1 MMSGSSFDWSSRQSL
16 IQTLSS
22 PALLDALFSNLR
34 HGKLDGGGGESDE
47 SVHSSVVKGQKA
59 VAFLRPSGLP
69 DATLSR
75 VWRNGTNGTGEIS
88 DRDGLRRV
96 LTLVK
101 EALEEEERRRMTSSG
116 AAADGG
122 LTMMTSGLTPTSVS
136 SNSIQ
141 SKPMS
146 EKDKVKYEKH
156 FSSLDVNRSGMVTA
170 ENAVQFLGKASL
182 PEREIR
188 EIVRKRSR
196 GAMSLTCDAFSL
208 AMHDVYAVIKAKG
221 SGGHGVTP
229 MVSGN
234 GGAGANSTPGSV
246 MNAQFASLNTPQNQ
260 YDVSLDTFVTASR
273 NNNNNN
279 NNSINNTTLARLD
292 TPDTYS
298 RPPLDLGFSMENAAV
313 ATPADPREQA
323 KLEKELNQYE
333 SKVSQSDQR
342 NQRARDAIES
352 TRAKVDKMREAA
364 ERAEKNAQEA
374 KREAQSVIEDAEKK
388 RSEYRTRAMTAKAR
402 VEEQMREKEKQM
414 QVANRDLE
422 KLRQKVEQAESV
434 SALPLKSMESK
445 LRALQFEVTR
455 VKTAAKNR
463 QDALSAELVRKG
475 AEIREMERLK
485 AAAIQDAENIE
496 RQFKEKRE
504 QSEQALERGKQA
516 LEAAKKSTLNAE
528 NQHFERVER
537 VRELLVDAKKEYV
550 KEKEALV
557 AAKKKF
563 ESELAKLE
571 EERAQAAQ
579 EFESQRIVTKKA
591 RDAHRLQLQNKRIM
605 LEEASDALK
614 EAKKQRDVI
623 EAEHKASLATANENF
638 QRTETRLNA
647 EKAKLKQTEEKH
659 KGVLKDIEEKIESA
673 ESRTEDIIRQIEN
686 ADRDLEKRKNELE
699 TRLEVATESLE
710 KTEEELRGTKLR
722 VDAQREELDLREQ
735 ACQEKEAEAENAA
748 ESSKSLIKS
757 MEEDV
762 NELRTKIEAE
772 EKRVNEETSAVQR
785 DLEAKRAHLE
795 LETTKLEAAL
805 DRARDVF
812 PRESAA
818 AQQAYALEAMIATT
832 ESAREEA
839 ERSAAESEAQSEKNM
854 ARLME
859 LAEMVGNANTELK
872 SSSKFT
878 GGETFSFT
886 AAAEETTSTSSFE
899 FASGASPFAESKEL
913 KSDAPEPFT
922 GGFAEAED
930 VFSPQVNLKKSSSAN
945 AFAFD
950 DGGTVMNDA
959 DFGDEF
965 DAFAKPKA
973 TGSSEQPLFSARSAP
988 AAVEDID
995 GDDPFDVDF
1004 GTDKNTAT
1012 AAEDNLRKEAKEDDA
1027 FFKDFGDDA
1036 FPPSQQMER
1045 ESSKENVEWFEDG
1058 MNNSIDHEQQQHDL
1072 DDDDDDDDGI
1082 FGRPIAAND
1091 GGRMPPEDDLAFEEE
1106 DFFAP
1111 IAQKPVQS
1119 FEDFNDTIGDRGEQ
1133 QTNNGFEDTNDT
1145 DDAFKQPGQL
1155 GRNKFDDDDDAFNDE
1170 FSGDFNSRDDNN
1182 GANNNNMN
1190 DDGFSD
1196 DFGDFESSRQSVEAA
1211 GSFTNKALK
1220 TSNVDTTFDDD
1231 ATDEDDEPS
1240 SPNRQQ
1246 QSSNVASAVPEITE
1260 DVGDKENELP
1270 LYISRDDLER
1280 SKNAWYTLRK
1290 SLNDPNALGVTGAQ
1304 VAAMA
1309 TKTGLPNEKLAGMW
1323 NASCTSDG
1331 SSLGLGDFCVFMH
1344 LLKHALNGGSMPDFR
1359 IEGSFRE
1366 EMLGADIVNEEARVT
1381 NEAKGSFL
1389 KDEESETEKSAK
1401 EQQQQ
1406 KQQQQQQQQSM
1417 PPPVNIATPP
1427 HAQSQQQQQ
1436 QQQQQQASPTR
1447 RSAGGQHSPTRRGSD
1462 ALPIEGQSQRLKV
1475 FIDSVANV
1483 KDASKMQQVHCKVSL
1498 VDTNGQELEQ
1508 PQNTA
1513 VGARPGNDANSLTL
1527 QNAVTLSSAPATWPA
1542 GSAVLIELRHFK
1554 KKENK
1559 VSTRCWSFMEK
1570 ESVRPGLFGLP
1581 LAKKPADPLR
1591 QRVAL
1596 FNKGTPDLKL
1606 RFSFV

>member
-1 MMSGSSFDWSSRQSL
+1 MSSFDWSSRQSL

-22 PALLDALFSNLR
+22 SELLDALLSNLLA
-34 HGKLDGGGGESDE
+34 GNQS
-47 SVHSSVVKGQKA
+47 VKGQKA
-59 VAFLRPSGLP
+59 VEFLRPSGLP
-69 DATLSR
+69 DAILSK
-75 VWRNGTNGTGEIS
+75 VWRNGTSGTGEIS

-96 LTLVK
+96 LTFAK
-101 EALEEEERRRMTSSG
+101 EALEEEEEATRGR
-116 AAADGG
+116 AGG
-122 LTMMTSGLTPTSVS
+122 LLSTPVPSSASAMMGGSPATSM
-136 SNSIQ
+136 NIQ

-146 EKDKVKYEKH
+146 EKDKRKYEKH
-156 FSSLDVNRSGMVTA
+156 FATLDVNNSGMVTA
-170 ENAVQFLGKASL
+170 ENAVAFLGKASL

-208 AMHDVYAVIKAKG
+208 AMHDVYAVIKSKG

-229 MVSGN
+229 MVGN
-234 GGAGANSTPGSV
+234 GGIGMNSTPGSV
-246 MNAQFASLNTPQNQ
+246 MNAQFASLNTPQNPN
-260 YDVSLDTFVTASR
+260 DISLDTFVTAAK
-273 NNNNNN
+273 NNNN
-279 NNSINNTTLARLD
+279 TTSLAQLD

-298 RPPLDLGFSMENAAV
+298 RPPLDLGFSMDNAAV

-323 KLEKELNQYE
+323 KLERELKQYE
-333 SKVSQSDQR
+333 SKVSQSEQR

-388 RSEYRTRAMTAKAR
+388 REEYRTRAMTAKAR
-402 VEEQMREKEKQM
+402 AEEQMREKEKQM

-463 QDALSAELVRKG
+463 QDALSAELVKKG
-475 AEIREMERLK
+475 VEIREMERAK
-485 AAAIQDAENIE
+485 AAAVQDAENIE

-528 NQHFERVER
+528 KQHFERVER
-537 VRELLVDAKKEYV
+537 VREMLVEAKKEYV

-557 AAKKKF
+557 AAKKKH

-571 EERAQAAQ
+571 EERSQAAQ
-579 EFESQRIVTKKA
+579 EFENQRVLTKKA
-591 RDAHRLQLQNKRIM
+591 RDAHRLQLQNKRVM

-614 EAKKQRDVI
+614 DAKKQRDVI
-623 EAEHKASLATANENF
+623 ESEHKAALATANENF

-647 EKAKLKQTEEKH
+647 EKAKLQQTEEKH
-659 KGVLKDIEEKIESA
+659 KDVLKDIENKIETA
-673 ESRTEDIIRQIEN
+673 ESTTEDIIRQIES
-686 ADRDLEKRKNELE
+686 ADRDLEKRKSELE
-699 TRLEVATESLE
+699 TRLDVATESLE
-710 KTEEELRGTKLR
+710 KTEEELRSTKLR
-722 VDAQREELDLREQ
+722 VDAQREELELREQ
-735 ACQEKEAEAENAA
+735 ACREKEAEAENAA

-762 NELRTKIEAE
+762 NELRAKIEAE
-772 EKRVNEETSAVQR
+772 EKRINEETTAVQR
-785 DLEAKRAHLE
+785 DLEAKRANLE
-795 LETTKLEAAL
+795 LETTKLESAL

-839 ERSAAESEAQSEKNM
+839 ERLAAESEVQSEKNM

-859 LAEMVGNANTELK
+859 LAEIVGNANSELK
-872 SSSKFT
+872 SSSQFT
-878 GGETFSFT
+878 AETFISN
-886 AAAEETTSTSSFE
+886 AQETTSTSSFE
-899 FASGASPFAESKEL
+899 FATSKEL
-913 KSDAPEPFT
+913 KSENAFDPQTSAMSDAPEPFT

-930 VFSPQVNLKKSSSAN
+930 AFSPQVMKKSSSAD
-945 AFAFD
+945 AFTFD
-950 DGGTVMNDA
+950 DGGDA

-965 DAFAKPKA
+965 DAFAKPLA
-973 TGSSEQPLFSARSAP
+973 SANTEPPLFSARSAP
-988 AAVEDID
+988 AATEDID
-995 GDDPFDVDF
+995 GDDPFDVNF
-1004 GTDKNTAT
+1004 GANDKA
-1012 AAEDNLRKEAKEDDA
+1012 AAEDSLRKEAKEDDA
-1027 FFKDFGDDA
+1027 F
-1036 FPPSQQMER
+1036 P
-1045 ESSKENVEWFEDG
+1045 SSKDNVEWFEDG
-1058 MNNSIDHEQQQHDL
+1058 MNNFTDQEQQQNDVDDE
-1072 DDDDDDDDGI
+1072 DDDDI
-1082 FGRPIAAND
+1082 FGRPIANNE
-1091 GGRMPPEDDLAFEEE
+1091 RMPPEDDLAFEEE

-1111 IAQKPVQS
+1111 ISQKPVQS
-1119 FEDFNDTIGDRGEQ
+1119 FEDFNNTINDKEQQQQ
-1133 QTNNGFEDTNDT
+1133 QTNRFDDAND
-1145 DDAFKQPGQL
+1145 DDAFKQSRG
-1155 GRNKFDDDDDAFNDE
+1155 GMFDDNDDDAFNDE

-1182 GANNNNMN
+1182 GLDNNNN

-1196 DFGDFESSRQSVEAA
+1196 DFGDFESSRQSVGVAN
-1211 GSFTNKALK
+1211 SFTNKPLA
-1220 TSNVDTTFDDD
+1220 SNVDADTTFDDD
-1231 ATDEDDEPS
+1231 ATDDDEPS

-1246 QSSNVASAVPEITE
+1246 TSVAPVAAAGVPETTE
-1260 DVGDKENELP
+1260 EIDDKERDIP
-1270 LYISRDDLER
+1270 LQINREDLER

-1290 SLNDPNALGVTGAQ
+1290 SLNDPRALGVTGAQ

-1344 LLKHALNGGSMPDFR
+1344 LLKHALTGGTLPDFR

-1366 EMLGADIVNEEARVT
+1366 EMLGSDIIDEEARVT
-1381 NEAKGSFL
+1381 NEVKSSIL
-1389 KDEESETEKSAK
+1389 NDEANEAEKSAREQK
-1401 EQQQQ
+1401 E
-1406 KQQQQQQQQSM
+1406 QQQQQQQQSM

-1427 HAQSQQQQQ
+1427 PAQGQQQQQ
-1436 QQQQQQASPTR
+1436 QSSPTR

-1462 ALPIEGQSQRLKV
+1462 ALPTEGQPQRLKV

-1513 VGARPGNDANSLTL
+1513 VGARPGNDNNSLTL

-1591 QRVAL
+1591 QKVAL